1 MLQYPINVYP
11 DNVAVDKTSSS
22 NDRDVHFTFKGDIL
36 KAYVVRFYDYKTGN
50 VAVNDTPIYD
60 YDSTNLVFNNI
71 GYNNDFMSASGLLGS
86 LQTTGSYV
94 MQMMMIEGSVSTG
107 GLNVSRFVLR
117 GKTTAACL
125 SGATTIK
132 IEDKIN
138 NIYEWDL
145 NVTNVRSPYTVTEGA
160 VTYDLNVMNIV
171 INGQTIKISSYNY
184 NTGEITLAT
193 GVSLALAEGTSYE
206 IYSNYLVTDQYYFN
220 TASMPVLTNLYAAF
234 DSNGIHFTANCN
246 DIVTYYTVKMQK
258 KLKNFND
265 RYYDVAQTDKIYSQ
279 LISCDFVDDYDYD
292 DMGGNSDTRKY
303 RFIVEAKTQN
313 GFYITAISSDFAAPE
328 RNTEEV
334 ILNPSA
340 DLLKSINA
348 IYVQWRE
355 PYGIHDWTYR
365 VYRIDAE
372 ENYAVNPNKQLIYD
386 NTDNG
391 FTDYGMGIKG
401 SYKYMIVPYI
411 PVASEVELARLEQDI
426 EDIEEEIEENN
437 IDMTQT
443 VFGNIDTDN
452 REYLVWNEENL
463 IRFADAI
470 ESWGFTPEELRGSV
484 STVLGAYGNYD
495 NVDIAFSP
503 ILQTNNGAYLL
514 EADVVDDYIMTLIA
528 EAGEGWTDEQLLAL
542 DSEGLEMDGMLINSL
557 IADIG
562 ETAEYSSEAMHYT
575 GSTGALAQAET
586 AYADAASGEI
596 AEAIITDRFDINEYG
611 YTITAITDTDKKADG
626 KPFYLIGD
634 TYKFMVDID
643 GTTVTQNLDNV
654 LHVGYGK
661 YSSKTSTN
669 VNYASGT
676 VSAYLGQV
684 YCNGSQV
691 KYEDTIKIVR
701 KWREFITQ
709 DCQFILKSQKGD
721 VWLVNIIENPT
732 TEYEEDV
739 AVLPTKFTFSWAE
752 CGSIDDILIGK
763 ELPPRYEERE

>member
-11 DNVAVDKTSSS
+11 DNVAIDKTSSS

-60 YDSTNLVFNNI
+60 YDSTNLVFKNI
-71 GYNNDFMSASGLLGS
+71 GYNNDFMSASGLLTS
-86 LQTTGSYV
+86 LQTTGSYI
-94 MQMMMIEGSVSTG
+94 MHMMMIEGSVSTG

-193 GVSLALAEGTSYE
+193 GVSSALAEGTSYE

-220 TASMPVLTNLYAAF
+220 TASKPVLTNLYATF
-234 DSNGIHFTANCN
+234 DAYGIHFTGSCN
-246 DIVTYYTVKMQK
+246 DIVSCYTVTMQK
-258 KLKNFND
+258 KSSSGV
-265 RYYDVAQTDKIYSQ
+265 YYNIAKTDKIYSQ
-279 LISCDFVDDYDYD
+279 LIKYDFCDDYDYTGI
-292 DMGGNSDTRKY
+292 GGNDATKTY
-303 RFIVEAKTQN
+303 RFIVNAVTQN
-313 GFYITAISSDFAAPE
+313 GFNIMGTSDDIVAPSRE
-328 RNTEEV
+328 NTEV
-334 ILNPSA
+334 VVSTSVSV
-340 DLLKSINA
+340 LKYDNSVSVHIEKDSEITDA
-348 IYVQWRE
+348 W
-355 PYGIHDWTYR
+355 GYR
-365 VYRIDAE
+365 IYRIDTK
-372 ENYAVNPNKQLIYD
+372 ENYGSFPYKQLVCDRSGSYG
-386 NTDNG
+386 G
-391 FTDYGMGIKG
+391 FEDYTASTHG
-401 SYKYMIVPYI
+401 SYKYMIVPYHY
-411 PVASEVELARLEQDI
+411 S
-426 EDIEEEIEENN
+426 
-437 IDMTQT
+437 
-443 VFGNIDTDN
+443 
-452 REYLVWNEENL
+452 NL
-463 IRFADAI
+463 D
-470 ESWGFTPEELRGSV
+470 
-484 STVLGAYGNYD
+484 STRIAKAVL
-495 NVDIAFSP
+495 
-503 ILQTNNGAYLL
+503 
-514 EADVVDDYIMTLIA
+514 
-528 EAGEGWTDEQLLAL
+528 TDE
-542 DSEGLEMDGMLINSL
+542 
-557 IADIG
+557 
-562 ETAEYSSEAMHYT
+562 
-575 GSTGALAQAET
+575 
-586 AYADAASGEI
+586 
-596 AEAIITDRFDINEYG
+596 ITTEEYG
-611 YTITAITDTDKKADG
+611 YTITAITDTDKNANG
-626 KPFYLIGD
+626 KPFYFIGD

-691 KYEDTIKIVR
+691 KYEDTIKVVR

-709 DCQFILKSQKGD
+709 DCQFILRSQKGD

>member
-50 VAVNDTPIYD
+50 VATNDTPIYD

-71 GYNNDFMSASGLLGS
+71 GYNNGFMSASGLLTS
-86 LQTTGSYV
+86 LQTTGSYI
-94 MQMMMIEGSVSTG
+94 MHMMMIEGSVSTG

-193 GVSLALAEGTSYE
+193 GVSSTLAEGTSYE
-206 IYSNYLVTDQYYFN
+206 IYSNYLVTNQYYFN
-220 TASMPVLTNLYAAF
+220 TASMPILTNLYATF
-234 DSNGIHFTANCN
+234 DAYGIHFTGDCN
-246 DIVTYYTVKMQK
+246 DIVSCYTVTMQK
-258 KLKNFND
+258 KSSSGV
-265 RYYDVAQTDKIYSQ
+265 YYNIAKTGKIYSQ
-279 LISCDFVDDYDYD
+279 LIKYDFCDDYDYIGI
-292 DMGGNSDTRKY
+292 GGNDTTKTY
-303 RFIVEAKTQN
+303 RFIVNAVTQN
-313 GFYITAISSDFAAPE
+313 GFNIMGASDDIVAPSRE
-328 RNTEEV
+328 NTEVVVSTSVSVLRYDNSVSVHIEK
-334 ILNPSA
+334 NSETTGA
-340 DLLKSINA
+340 
-348 IYVQWRE
+348 W
-355 PYGIHDWTYR
+355 GYR
-365 VYRIDAE
+365 IYRIDTK
-372 ENYAVNPNKQLIYD
+372 ENYGSFPYKQLVCDSSGSYGGFYD
-386 NTDNG
+386 
-391 FTDYGMGIKG
+391 FTASTHG
-401 SYKYMIVPYI
+401 SYKYMIVPYYY
-411 PVASEVELARLEQDI
+411 SDLD
-426 EDIEEEIEENN
+426 
-437 IDMTQT
+437 
-443 VFGNIDTDN
+443 
-452 REYLVWNEENL
+452 
-463 IRFADAI
+463 
-470 ESWGFTPEELRGSV
+470 
-484 STVLGAYGNYD
+484 STRIANAVL
-495 NVDIAFSP
+495 
-503 ILQTNNGAYLL
+503 
-514 EADVVDDYIMTLIA
+514 
-528 EAGEGWTDEQLLAL
+528 TDE
-542 DSEGLEMDGMLINSL
+542 
-557 IADIG
+557 
-562 ETAEYSSEAMHYT
+562 
-575 GSTGALAQAET
+575 
-586 AYADAASGEI
+586 
-596 AEAIITDRFDINEYG
+596 ITTEEYG
-611 YTITAITDTDKKADG
+611 YTITAITDTDKNADG

-701 KWREFITQ
+701 KWREFISQ
-709 DCQFILKSQKGD
+709 DCQFILRSQKGD